1 MQFSYPIKE
10 PQQEHS
16 NKRVKKDTLSK
27 DWEPQKPYPII
38 KRKLHD
44 GLEIRIFSLQQ
55 RRYLT
60 GSPPSFVKYLLL
72 ENKLH
77 VAAPLCNILY
87 QEYVLLPIYVV
98 MCWPVHFVYQKLIN
112 RVTRTKPY
120 WWKQCAN
127 LQTSPKLT
135 CGKKSFGLEYEA
147 TIRDKSIGTFLQIK
161 CFRAEKTLIS
171 SIANSL
177 TCNQTGATLITWLQL
192 WKEGRDEVG
201 QITLEGREFFFE
213 GGQYL
218 NYYFCPCL

>member
-1 MQFSYPIKE
+1 MTSFRTFFQCFCKQS
-10 PQQEHS
+10 
-16 NKRVKKDTLSK
+16 VCMV
-27 DWEPQKPYPII
+27 

-44 GLEIRIFSLQQ
+44 GLEIWNLIFSRQQ

-60 GSPPSFVKYLLL
+60 DSLRFFVKYLLL

-77 VAAPLCNILY
+77 VTAPLCNILY

-177 TCNQTGATLITWLQL
+177 SCNQTGATLITWLQL